1 LIELEFSEPI
11 LDFNLEEIY
20 EQCLNVS
27 LSVQEALKAIENTEN
42 SENIEIKNNYNFTWN
57 ASRFDDKVIK
67 IQIIFEDP
75 YVISL
80 NLNYDVIEVQ
90 FLNNATKFIAQE
102 TNMTLDESSWNLTRK
117 VGPQIGNS
125 NLVKG
130 LAIAIQIESKFIQ
143 IFFWLTMLFTFV
155 ASNDK

>member
-27 LSVQEALKAIENTEN
+27 LLVQEAIENAENTENTEN
-42 SENIEIKNNYNFTWN
+42 SESCKNFENLENIEIKNNYNFTWN
-57 ASRFDDKVIK
+57 ASRFDDKVVK

-80 NLNYDVIEVQ
+80 ILDYDVIEVQ
-90 FLNNATKFIAQE
+90 FLNNATKFI
-102 TNMTLDESSWNLTRK
+102 S
-117 VGPQIGNS
+117 
-125 NLVKG
+125 
-130 LAIAIQIESKFIQ
+130 
-143 IFFWLTMLFTFV
+143 
-155 ASNDK
+155 